1 MSINKILMR
10 HLEHAF
16 THNCES
22 LTFAI
27 MGADLT
33 KWYVL
38 VSGID
43 GVNDCFKG
51 GEYLIEFDTKKTMG
65 PLKQAYPQEPPTFLV
80 MTPNGKYGTDGKVCV
95 SFGEFHNQNYRQ
107 DLGIAGFA
115 ELLIQGMVS
124 TETIGEGIRIIDSK
138 NESEIKKLAIDSK
151 AYNFKRYKDVMIKL
165 YITRF
170 MLSLS
175 GAWIPDKENPDRLN
189 RVEDDKL
196 RKAVAKKIM
205 SWCIDATP
213 EAQFSYIKNALITS
227 GICAEITTDIDI
239 KINELLDSIQRNLS
253 VG

>member
-1 MSINKILMR
+1 
-10 HLEHAF
+10 
-16 THNCES
+16 
-22 LTFAI
+22 
-27 MGADLT
+27 
-33 KWYVL
+33 
-38 VSGID
+38 
-43 GVNDCFKG
+43 
-51 GEYLIEFDTKKTMG
+51 
-65 PLKQAYPQEPPTFLV
+65 
-80 MTPNGKYGTDGKVCV
+80 
-95 SFGEFHNQNYRQ
+95 
-107 DLGIAGFA
+107 
-115 ELLIQGMVS
+115 MVS

-189 RVEDDKL
+189 RIEDDKL